1 MSATYAETFV
11 TLPVTADDGE
21 EELTIPATK
30 VQAIRGNAKRTTL
43 TYRDG
48 ETVARVTVPLG
59 AAEVW
64 ALVKP
69 RMVDF

>member
-11 TLPVTADDGE
+11 TLPVTTEDGD

-30 VQAIRGNAKRTTL
+30 VQAIRGNAKRTAL
-43 TYRDG
+43 TYKDG
-48 ETVARVTVPLG
+48 ELVTRVTVPLG

-64 ALVKP
+64 AIVKP
-69 RMVDF
+69 RMLDF

>member
-1 MSATYAETFV
+1 MSASYAETFV
-11 TLPVTADDGE
+11 TLPVTSDEGE

-43 TYRDG
+43 TYKDG
-48 ETVARVTVPLG
+48 ELVTRVTVPLG

-64 ALVKP
+64 LLVKP
-69 RMVDF
+69 RMTDF